1 MNKKEAFLK
10 FGIKQK
16 NERWSWAGISN
27 DKSLVVLTIWTDQ
40 REWHQETKTFI
51 TSTFNCRNE
60 VWRDS
65 KGNIERIEIIKYCL
79 DKLEGKFRVIFM
91 TPKDKNV
98 FEGTREYI
106 KAVPYT
112 KAWFKIT
119 DFNDQT
125 GEFSSISIKK

>member
-16 NERWSWAGISN
+16 NERWSWAGISD

-40 REWHQETKTFI
+40 REWHQETKTFS

-65 KGNIERIEIIKYCL
+65 KGNIERIEIIQYCI
-79 DKLEGKFRVIFM
+79 DKLDGKFRVIFM
-91 TPKDKNV
+91 TPKDENIFDGK
-98 FEGTREYI
+98 REYI
-106 KAVPYT
+106 KAVPFM
-112 KAWFKIT
+112 KAWFKIME
-119 DFNDQT
+119 FNQQT
-125 GEFSSISIKK
+125 GEFSSISLNE

>member
-1 MNKKEAFLK
+1 
-10 FGIKQK
+10 
-16 NERWSWAGISN
+16 
-27 DKSLVVLTIWTDQ
+27 
-40 REWHQETKTFI
+40 
-51 TSTFNCRNE
+51 
-60 VWRDS
+60 
-65 KGNIERIEIIKYCL
+65 
-79 DKLEGKFRVIFM
+79 M

>member
-1 MNKKEAFLK
+1 MK
-10 FGIKQK
+10 FG
-16 NERWSWAGISN
+16 
-27 DKSLVVLTIWTDQ
+27 
-40 REWHQETKTFI
+40 ETP
-51 TSTFNCRNE
+51 
-60 VWRDS
+60 
-65 KGNIERIEIIKYCL
+65 KGNIERIREIIKYYL

-106 KAVPYT
+106 KTVPYT